1 MELDGKVIVVTGG
14 ANGIGRALCRRF
26 AEERAACVVV
36 ADIDERGAE
45 KVASEFDGLAIPTN
59 VANEDDVRTLVS
71 QTLERFGR
79 IDLFCSNA
87 GIAIGGG
94 LDVPNEDWSRIWEI
108 NFMAHLYAA
117 RAVMPAMI
125 EQGYGYF
132 LHTSSAAGLLSHI
145 HAAPYAVTKHAV
157 VAFAEWLSINYADA
171 GIKVSCLCPQGV
183 QTRMLEGSD
192 PTTLFLRETVLSP
205 ETVADAAVQGLRSEK
220 FLILPHPEVAKF
232 FQRKASDYDKW
243 LSGMRRLK
251 HEMDP
256 CEPVVRQPTPDM

>member
-1 MELDGKVIVVTGG
+1 MELEDKVIVVTGG
-14 ANGIGRALCRRF
+14 ASGIGRALCRRF
-26 AEERAACVVV
+26 AEETAACVVV
-36 ADIDERGAE
+36 ADIDQPGAE
-45 KVASEFDGLAIPTN
+45 EVADEVDGLAIKTN
-59 VANEDDVRTLVS
+59 VAVEDEVSSLVARTLD
-71 QTLERFGR
+71 RFGR

-117 RAVMPAMI
+117 RAVIPAMI
-125 EQGYGYF
+125 KEGHGYF

-157 VAFAEWLSINYADA
+157 VAFAEWLAINYADA

-183 QTRMLEGSD
+183 ETRMLEGSD
-192 PTTLFLRETVLSP
+192 PTTLHLRETVLSP
-205 ETVADAAVQGLRSEK
+205 EAVAEAAVQGVRSEK

-232 FQRKASDYDKW
+232 FLRKASDYDKW
-243 LSGMRRLK
+243 LGGMQRLK
-251 HEMDP
+251 HKLDDR
-256 CEPVVRQPTPDM
+256 EP